1 MERGIQLA
9 NRKTAREYYKDKKL
23 QNLLNAVFKKYHG
36 QNGVRGNAV
45 IEVQSAEE
53 AQRLQDYFGN
63 RLERLIKPGMKIEIP
78 LKYFAEELEKGYKL
92 AIPDLYEILYNVPLL
107 TRADQKQLKESAWED
122 LFDKVSVSLQNL
134 YSENVGENSILD
146 EESFCWFER
155 IKTGKAQGY
164 MILKS
169 VLNKDKEEA
178 NKAFFYCMKALWY
191 LLVDKET
198 MLNQVASVN
207 GKIENPIF
215 ANFITKS
222 PHGFDWNKPA
232 GRLLWHALYDIDQH
246 RIKFGKQN
254 ANAKLVVPEF
264 MHRRQIYRNF
274 GLLDDDISSFS
285 HVFAYEFTTSL
296 SPRTLNLNEV
306 EAKKHFPF
314 YKSLYIIE
322 NPSVFSYL
330 VDEIV
335 NYIDVK
341 GFSLEQIP
349 KSFPALLCTSGRPR
363 DAAKLFVSRC
373 LEVNTEC
380 RIYCSW
386 DMDLQ
391 GVQMLEDMKEQFYVR
406 IEAWRMDAE
415 TYRSKYGNG
424 NNLLL
429 SLQDKKILKEKP
441 DDLSKVMVEVG
452 MKVYQEEI
460 ARDLK
465 NDVLQE
471 IDREV

>member
-1 MERGIQLA
+1 
-9 NRKTAREYYKDKKL
+9 
-23 QNLLNAVFKKYHG
+23 
-36 QNGVRGNAV
+36 
-45 IEVQSAEE
+45 
-53 AQRLQDYFGN
+53 
-63 RLERLIKPGMKIEIP
+63 MKIEVP
-78 LKYFAEELEKGYKL
+78 LKYFAEELERGYKL
-92 AIPDLYEILYNVPLL
+92 NIPDLYEILYGTPLL
-107 TRADQKQLKESAWED
+107 TRADQKQLKESAWEE
-122 LFDKVSVSLQNL
+122 LFNQVSIDLQNSHKNFMQKYGAL
-134 YSENVGENSILD
+134 ES
-146 EESFCWFER
+146 ESFHWFER
-155 IKTGKAQGY
+155 IKEGKASGY

-169 VLNKDKEEA
+169 TINKDKEETNEA
-178 NKAFFYCMKALWY
+178 LLYCMDALWY
-191 LLVDKET
+191 LLVDRET
-198 MLNQVASVN
+198 MLKNVASVN
-207 GKIENPIF
+207 EKIENPIF
-215 ANFITKS
+215 AGFVTKS
-222 PHGFDWNKPA
+222 PHGFDWSKPA

-246 RIKFGKQN
+246 RIQSGKQN
-254 ANAKLVVPEF
+254 VNGKLVVPEF
-264 MHRRQIYRNF
+264 MHKRQIYRNF

-285 HVFAYEFTTSL
+285 HVFAHEFTTSS

-306 EAKKHFPF
+306 EAKKIFPF

-330 VDEIV
+330 VDDIV

-349 KSFPALLCTSGRPR
+349 KSFPALLCTSGNPR
-363 DAAKLFVSRC
+363 SAAKLFVSRC
-373 LEVNTEC
+373 LEINPEC

-391 GVQMLEDMKEQFYVR
+391 GVQMMEEMKEQFSVR

-429 SLQDKKILKEKP
+429 SLKDKKILKEKP
-441 DDLSKVMVEVG
+441 DDLSRVMVEVG

-465 NDVLQE
+465 NDVLEE
-471 IDREV
+471 IDREI